1 MFLLKKFLGDHYNRV
16 NQIIDSYNNVQN
28 NYINLEAC
36 CSYPFSNVMKAQEY
50 PMFTLPTEGMVGE
63 RFFPNFKSMDDIDI
77 YTEELVLNLLN
88 LDNHKYS
95 VCNQPH
101 SGTQANQIVYNTIL
115 KDGDVVLSLDPK
127 SGGHISHNKFAKNI
141 KVINY
146 GLTSNYII
154 NYEQISELAAK
165 HRPKL
170 IIVGASSYPN
180 NIDYKLISKIAH
192 NNDSYIMVDACHT
205 ILYIMAGLYTNPF
218 PDVDFVTFSLE
229 KVLRGPQGGIL
240 IYRND
245 FKKTISY
252 SVFPLTQGGPLQSI
266 QFAKLLCFVE
276 LSHIDIKKYASDIQH
291 RAKIIGCKLNDN
303 GINTFS
309 KDYKTHILL
318 VDVTPFKLTGNVAEQ
333 LFYDN
338 HFLVNKNQIPLDPLP
353 PHIASGIRFGTTC
366 ISNLHYT
373 DEDTIYLADLIV
385 SLLLSHKA
393 EAESLNYLIKKYHK
407 RTNISS

>member
-1 MFLLKKFLGDHYNRV
+1 MFLLKRFLGDKYNRV

-36 CSYPFSNVMKAQEY
+36 CSYPFPSVLKAQEY

-63 RFFPNFKSMDDIDI
+63 RFFPCFESMDDIDI
-77 YTEELVLNLLN
+77 YTEELVLKLLN
-88 LDNHKYS
+88 IDNHEYG

-115 KDGDVVLSLDPK
+115 KDGDTILSLDAK

-146 GLTSNYII
+146 GLTSDHFI
-154 NYEQISELAAK
+154 NYDQLSNLTSK
-165 HRPKL
+165 YKPKL
-170 IIVGASSYPN
+170 IIVGASSYSN
-180 NIDYKLISKIAH
+180 NIDYKLISDIAH
-192 NNDSYIMVDACHT
+192 TNGSYIMVDACHT
-205 ILYIMAGLYTNPF
+205 ILYIMAKLYNNPF

-240 IYRND
+240 IYRKS
-245 FKKTISY
+245 FQKAISY

-276 LSHIDIKKYASDIQH
+276 LSHIDIKKYASGVQH
-291 RAKIIGCKLNDN
+291 RAKIIGHKLYNN
-303 GINTFS
+303 GISTYS

-318 VDVTPFKLTGNVAEQ
+318 IDVTPYNLTGAMAEL
-333 LFYDN
+333 LFYQN
-338 HFLVNKNQIPLDPLP
+338 HMLVNKNQIPYDSLP

-366 ISNLHYT
+366 ISNLNYS
-373 DEDTIYLADLIV
+373 DEDTAILADCIIDLIFHQRV
-385 SLLLSHKA
+385 KK
-393 EAESLNYLIKKYHK
+393 EIIDYIVNKYHK
-407 RTNISS
+407 NTNISN

>member
-1 MFLLKKFLGDHYNRV
+1 MFLLKKFLGDKYNRV

-36 CSYPFSNVMKAQEY
+36 CSYPFSNVIKAQEY

-63 RFFPNFKSMDDIDI
+63 RFFPSFESMDDIDV

-88 LDNHKYS
+88 IDKEKFC

-101 SGTQANQIVYNTIL
+101 SGTQANQIVYNTVL
-115 KDGDVVLSLDPK
+115 NDGDVVLSLDPK
-127 SGGHISHNKFAKNI
+127 SGGHISHNKFVKNI

-146 GLTSNYII
+146 GLTSEYLID
-154 NYEQISELAAK
+154 YEQLSELASK
-165 HRPKL
+165 HKPKL

-180 NIDYKLISKIAH
+180 NIDYKIISEIAH
-192 NNDSYIMVDACHT
+192 NNNSYLMVDACHT
-205 ILYIMAGLYTNPF
+205 ILYIMAELYTNPF
-218 PDVDFVTFSLE
+218 PDADFVTFSLE

-240 IYRND
+240 IYKNELQ
-245 FKKTISY
+245 KSISY

-276 LSHIDIKKYASDIQH
+276 LSNMDVKKYAAGVQH
-291 RAKIIGCKLNDN
+291 RAKIIGRRLNAN
-303 GINTFS
+303 GICTFS
-309 KDYKTHILL
+309 SDYKTHIIL
-318 VDVTPFKLTGNVAEQ
+318 VDVTQYNLTGNIAEQ

-338 HFLVNKNQIPLDPLP
+338 HILVNKNQIPFDTLS

-366 ISNLHYT
+366 ISNLNYT
-373 DEDTIYLADLIV
+373 DDDTTHLADSIV
-385 SLLLSHKA
+385 DLLLYHKA
-393 EAESLNYLIKKYHK
+393 KTESLEYLIEKYHK
-407 RTNISS
+407 RINIAN